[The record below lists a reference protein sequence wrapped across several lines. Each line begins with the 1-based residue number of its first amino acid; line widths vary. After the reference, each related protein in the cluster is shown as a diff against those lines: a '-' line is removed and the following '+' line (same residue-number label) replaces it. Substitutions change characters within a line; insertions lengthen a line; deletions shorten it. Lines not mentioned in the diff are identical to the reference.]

1 MSGPGDNCI
10 LGRSRRVAEK
20 SCCVTLNT
28 KAKMGLGYN
37 QRGEEK
43 KGSGLCDEGSV
54 QEREGRRK
62 RAGAGEEGNGQELG
76 KRGAGR
82 GGGRGEWAM

>member
-10 LGRSRRVAEK
+10 LGRSKRVTEK

-28 KAKMGLGYN
+28 KMGLGYN

-54 QEREGRRK
+54 QERDGRGEW
-62 RAGAGEEGNGQELG
+62 AGAGEEGSGQGLEEEGSEQGLG
-76 KRGAGR
+76 KRVVGR
-82 GGGRGEWAM
+82 N